1 MKTKY
6 HIEITRKVLSSH
18 FSTKAVDTIIR
29 ANIRQDRLAY
39 MLGHDYIHFDG
50 SAFEEGF
57 SYLEDQKTILIEAI
71 DREHYQNARKALG
84 RMTHSWQDFYSHSNY
99 VKIWRSLHPGLSS
112 EDILPNELEI
122 MEHPELLSGKNYG
135 LIEFLAMIPG
145 LSKIVLPKMPPD
157 SHAIMNLDGPE
168 TGPLFEYAYQVAIKQ
183 TQVGYQRVLKELSQ
197 KKINAV
203 KVSRFHDLIT
213 H

>member
-6 HIEITRKVLSSH
+6 HIEITRKVLSSY
-18 FSTKAVDTIIR
+18 FSTKTLDTIIR

-112 EDILPNELEI
+112 EDILPNEPEI